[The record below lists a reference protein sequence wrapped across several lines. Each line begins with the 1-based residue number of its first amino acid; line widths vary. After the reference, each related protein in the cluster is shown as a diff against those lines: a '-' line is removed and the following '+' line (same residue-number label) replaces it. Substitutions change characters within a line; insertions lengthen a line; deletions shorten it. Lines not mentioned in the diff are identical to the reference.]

1 MAPNEAVAVDGSR
14 SHDGSTAESWHPQRL
29 DVLGVQVVR
38 AFWALRVPAP
48 EEPGLVAR
56 GVSPWNADDRAT
68 EPQRGDSEPEVGARR
83 DCLAQPPGFGVSIGG
98 AHCMLA
104 AVCRPCGALLFED
117 AVVQGLAPLATDRR
131 PSGTSRCS
139 NHQLKRVANRNNH
152 LHVSRFTRNLWM
164 TRSAIELRTGR
175 LFKACR
181 RGFLPPN

>member
-1 MAPNEAVAVDGSR
+1 M
-14 SHDGSTAESWHPQRL
+14 
-29 DVLGVQVVR
+29 
-38 AFWALRVPAP
+38 
-48 EEPGLVAR
+48 VAR
-56 GVSPWNADDRAT
+56 GVSPWKANDRAGK
-68 EPQRGDSEPEVGARR
+68 PQKGDRAPEA
-83 DCLAQPPGFGVSIGG
+83 F
-98 AHCMLA
+98 
-104 AVCRPCGALLFED
+104 CRPSGALLFED